1 MRAKVAVGKVYVHYV
16 ARKLKSGKVNW
27 HDDYHFRISMKRAR
41 EIGLKE
47 GDYYILAMI
56 PAEWYDLLDLDR
68 KGRLYKALPEDVKKH
83 VDWLKRAEE
92 KGVEIE
98 EEQ

>member
-1 MRAKVAVGKVYVHYV
+1 MRAKVAVGKLYVNHV
-16 ARKLKSGKVNW
+16 ARKLVNGKVNW

-47 GDYYILAMI
+47 GEYYILAMI
-56 PAEWYDLLDLDR
+56 PAEWYDLIDLNE

-83 VDWLKRAEE
+83 VDWLKRAEKE
-92 KGVEIE
+92 GVEIE